1 MNDRHDPR
9 DVTAAAVRGS
19 ALFLTRGFVLQG
31 VGLLATIGIARLV
44 SPSEF
49 GAFAIAAAVLQAGTL
64 ITNLGFPA
72 ALIRSEIA
80 PTLGQQRAIV
90 GFTLLVGGGLAV
102 AAALVG
108 FVILPLAGSSSE
120 VVELVAVAALA
131 LPLFAA
137 RMNSLVLL
145 NRDLRFDG
153 VVIIQATTQLT
164 FYAFALTGALLGA
177 GAFGLAAAVPLS
189 ALVSL
194 VVASI
199 VRPWEWGISLDLK
212 AVRGL
217 AGFGLRV
224 GVYRLAAALY
234 EVGSVTLFAVV
245 GGQALAGFYGLSR
258 RLLSPVYISA
268 QSLHA
273 VGFPALARADKRTRT
288 QQTTQGIRTS
298 LVAVGLAVTVIVGA
312 ADPLVAVLFGER
324 WLPSVDILT
333 LTAIGLL
340 LFAAVG
346 VPLSSLALANGDAR
360 SPLLATVA
368 QAAITFT
375 LALVLIPRGSDLV
388 AVGVAMAAGLGLF
401 ALVMYLLT
409 APPAIRA
416 IRGPTA
422 RTFIVAGISVAV
434 AKVMQPGDSAFGLL
448 VAIAVSTAAWA
459 ALSTLLMRAELRL
472 LLDVL
477 RRYVRPSAGW
487 LQMFRRRPEAEP
499 AASPVT
505 KPDQPLP

>member
-1 MNDRHDPR
+1 MNDRHEPR
-9 DVTAAAVRGS
+9 DVTGAAVRGS

-64 ITNLGFPA
+64 ITTLGFPA
-72 ALIRSEIA
+72 ALIRSEA
-80 PTLGQQRAIV
+80 HPTLGQQRAIV
-90 GFTLLVGGGLAV
+90 GFTLLVGGGLA
-102 AAALVG
+102 ATAALVA
-108 FVILPLAGSSSE
+108 FVILPWAGSSSE
-120 VVELVAVAALA
+120 VAELVAVAALA

-153 VVIIQATTQLT
+153 VVIIQATTQLA
-164 FYAFALTGALLGA
+164 FYVFALTGALVGA

-189 ALVSL
+189 AIISL

-199 VRPWEWGISLDLK
+199 VRPWEWGITLDLK
-212 AVRGL
+212 AVRDL
-217 AGFGLRV
+217 AGFGLKV

-234 EVGSVTLFAVV
+234 EVGSVTLFAAV

-273 VGFPALARADKRTRT
+273 VGFPALARADQRTRT
-288 QQTTQGIRTS
+288 QQTAQGIRTS
-298 LVAVGLAVTVIVGA
+298 LVAVGLAVTIIVGA

-346 VPLSSLALANGDAR
+346 MPLSSLALANGDAR
-360 SPLLATVA
+360 SPLLATAA
-368 QAAITFT
+368 QAVVTFT

-388 AVGVAMAAGLGLF
+388 AVGVAMAAGLGVF
-401 ALVMYLLT
+401 ALVMFLLT

-416 IRGPTA
+416 IRGPTV

-434 AKVMQPGDSAFGLL
+434 AKLTQPGDSALGLIA
-448 VAIAVSTAAWA
+448 AIAVSVAVWA
-459 ALSTLLMRAELRL
+459 ALSALLMRSELRL
-472 LLDVL
+472 FLDVL
-477 RRYVRPSAGW
+477 QRYVRPSAGW
-487 LQMFRRRPEAEP
+487 LQILRRRSMADP
-499 AASPVT
+499 ATGPA
-505 KPDQPLP
+505 KNPDEQLP